1 MRKINK
7 AKIGDMVM
15 VILNPGGAIAGALYM
30 IVDYYDIETDST
42 KTYYTIMLNRD
53 RKIDLQ
59 EEEIKEF
66 ITYETDEENS
76 PVKRYFN
83 FITSPNGWENF
94 HFTDQWKN
102 L

>member
-30 IVDYYDIETDST
+30 IVDYYDIETDSM

-66 ITYETDEENS
+66 EENS